1 MNLETKP
8 SYDAAVK
15 KPTLSVGTIVL
26 GVALI
31 SVSIILTLFITIPE
45 LAQALIQA
53 KGQILKGLFIGV
65 TILPIFLFVTIKG
78 GKTWYRQL
86 WSWIAV
92 GITCVALI
100 GITFVSIFM
109 NQPKDMN
116 GDMNNGMQIEEGM
129 NMEGTTSED
138 MSTSGDVIIME

>member
-8 SYDAAVK
+8 SYNAAVK
-15 KPTLSVGTIVL
+15 KQTLSVGTIVL

-31 SVSIILTLFITIPE
+31 SVSIILTLLITVPE
-45 LAQALIQA
+45 LAQAIIQA
-53 KGQILKGLFIGV
+53 KGQIFKGLFIGV

-78 GKTWYRQL
+78 GKTWYKQL

-100 GITFVSIFM
+100 GITLGSTFM

-116 GDMNNGMQIEEGM
+116 GGMQMEEGM

-138 MSTSGDVIIME
+138 MDANGDVVIMN